1 MKFNEKLEQ
10 RMKQKNMTTKEFAK
24 MLYNYGLDS
33 DLCNSPNNKASF
45 DSHVRKVQKWI
56 AGNTEPAS
64 IDDLKK
70 ICDIL
75 DCDFNYLLGDAPIA
89 NLSNKRVADWLGL
102 DEITVSSIKNYND
115 SEKELL
121 LKLVSSQKQDNL
133 LKLLQSIYNY
143 SLWSHHA
150 NIELDVVGADI
161 SEKYEIN
168 ERLTGFSHTPG
179 NTLPDIS
186 KKMLKYSVVSTLDE
200 VLSDTYNDYT
210 NEGNLLLKQRL
221 LELSDMEKKRV
232 SYLLERRKTLKEHGE
247 DLSFDELNLLLGGNW
262 NDELFPTE
270 QDIHK
275 RIDEKYRR
283 LYDLHKE

>member
-1 MKFNEKLEQ
+1 MKFSEKLDA
-10 RMKQKNMTTKEFAK
+10 RMKQKNMTIKEFAE
-24 MLYNYGLDS
+24 MLFNYGSDS
-33 DLCNSPNNKASF
+33 NLCDFPDNKGTLK
-45 DSHVRKVQKWI
+45 SHVRKVQKWI
-56 AGNTEPAS
+56 AGDAEPTN
-64 IDDLKK
+64 IEELKK

-89 NLSNKRVADWLGL
+89 NLSNKKAADWLGL
-102 DEITVSSIKNYND
+102 DEITVSNIKNYND

-150 NIELDVVGADI
+150 NIELDVIGADI
-161 SEKYEIN
+161 SEKYETLKK
-168 ERLTGFSHTPG
+168 LTGFSPAPG
-179 NTLPDIS
+179 NTIPDLS

-221 LELSDMEKKRV
+221 LELSEIDKNRA
-232 SYLLERRKTLKEHGE
+232 SYLLEKRKTLKEHGGE
-247 DLSFDELNLLLGGNW
+247 LSIDELNFLLDEW
-262 NDELFPTE
+262 NDKPFPTA
-270 QDIHK
+270 QDIYK
-275 RIDEKYRR
+275 RIDEKYKR
-283 LYDLHKE
+283 LYDFYKE